1 MGSRTHFTAGTGAA
15 LLLLLL
21 AVVPVTATLLPLVRE
36 EDWWIRVFDFPRLQI
51 MALSLGVLAL
61 ALVWRRPGPMRWWVV
76 AALSGCLAW
85 QAAMIYPYTKLAAPQ
100 VLDAGPHADADGIA
114 VLVANVLMHNRESE
128 RLLEIIRDADA
139 DVVLL
144 LEPDAWW
151 AGQVSSLEERYP
163 HVVSKPL
170 DTTYGMILYSRL
182 ELVEPRIQFLVRDD
196 IPSIHTRVVMPSGV
210 QVHLWCLHPEP
221 PAPTAAEDTTE
232 RDVELLLVADEVK
245 DLGQPA
251 IVMGDLND
259 VAWSYTTT
267 LFLKTSQ
274 LLDPRIGRGMF
285 NTFDARNPLLRWP
298 LDHVFFSDAFLL
310 SDISR
315 LQSFGS
321 DHFPIYVRL
330 VHDPESGKL
339 QDGPEQPDRGD
350 IEVTRDKREEEA
362 DQAN

>member
-1 MGSRTHFTAGTGAA
+1 MSSNPDSKSGKGAA

-21 AVVPVTATLLPLVRE
+21 AAVPVTATLLPLVRE
-36 EDWWIRVFDFPRLQI
+36 EDWWIRIFDFPRLQI
-51 MALSLGVLAL
+51 TVLAFVVLAL
-61 ALVWRRPGPMRWWVV
+61 ALGWRRPGPVRWWIV
-76 AALSGCLAW
+76 AVLSGCLAW
-85 QAAMIYPYTKLAAPQ
+85 QAAMIYPYTKLADPQ
-100 VLDAGPHADADGIA
+100 VLDAGSQAGDDTIA

-151 AGQVSSLEERYP
+151 AGQLGGLEERYP

-182 ELVEPRIQFLVRDD
+182 ELVSPEVQYLVEDD
-196 IPSIHTRVVMPSGV
+196 IPSIHARVVMPSGV

-221 PAPTAAEDTTE
+221 PAPSHAEETIE

-245 DLGQPA
+245 ALGEPA

-267 LFLKTSQ
+267 LFLKISQ

-285 NTFDARNPLLRWP
+285 NTYDARNPLLRWP
-298 LDHVFFSDAFLL
+298 LDHVFFSDDFLL

-315 LQSFGS
+315 LPAFGS

-330 VHDPESGKL
+330 VHNPEVGKM

-350 IEVTRDKREEEA
+350 IEVTRDKLQEEA
-362 DQAN
+362 DQAK